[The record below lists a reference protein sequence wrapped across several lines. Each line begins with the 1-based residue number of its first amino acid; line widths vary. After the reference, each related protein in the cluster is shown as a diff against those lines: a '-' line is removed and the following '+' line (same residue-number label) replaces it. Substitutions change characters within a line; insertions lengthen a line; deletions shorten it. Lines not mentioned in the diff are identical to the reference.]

1 MDVSKQYSSSVSQ
14 APSSFSTYFIF
25 LSFICI
31 VSFLFDLELMRF
43 LQLLYTHYFVIMAL
57 PPHLFK
63 VFEALRYSTFFYLPT
78 MFKPDPAVLHPDVPD
93 TVYNMVGDYNF
104 LRNAGFA
111 FTPLVIILGI
121 WGIIKLLS
129 VPEINRFKYAR
140 VWCRN
145 TLEKWF
151 KFAVLLEW
159 VFLFIT
165 NTVFFA
171 FLQLRDYNIYDTFAQ
186 VGLVFAHFFILFFV
200 VIFILVA
207 YRVISFQKEHPQMS
221 ENIKKAS

>member
-1 MDVSKQYSSSVSQ
+1 
-14 APSSFSTYFIF
+14 
-25 LSFICI
+25 
-31 VSFLFDLELMRF
+31 
-43 LQLLYTHYFVIMAL
+43 
-57 PPHLFK
+57 
-63 VFEALRYSTFFYLPT
+63 
-78 MFKPDPAVLHPDVPD
+78 MFPVNPAVLHPDVPD

-111 FTPLVIILGI
+111 FTPLAIILGI
-121 WGIIKLLS
+121 WGILKLLS
-129 VPEINRFKYAR
+129 VPEINRFKKAR
-140 VWCRN
+140 VWCRDAM
-145 TLEKWF
+145 EKRF

-200 VIFILVA
+200 VVSVMVA
-207 YRVISFQKEHPQMS
+207 YKVISFQKEHPQMS
-221 ENIKKAS
+221 ENIKKASEIILQDN